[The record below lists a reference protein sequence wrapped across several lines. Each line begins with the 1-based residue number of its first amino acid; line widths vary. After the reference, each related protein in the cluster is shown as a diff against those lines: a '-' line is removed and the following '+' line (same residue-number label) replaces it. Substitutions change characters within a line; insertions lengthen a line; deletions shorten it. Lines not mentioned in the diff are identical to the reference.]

1 MKVQRSFG
9 VRVATENDKA
19 RNIME
24 VKASAMTLK
33 AFQTCAFAL
42 FCVKF
47 VQTKAHLQLLF
58 NSAVLVSGFH
68 LTSSSS
74 RSLSLTGTL
83 RYAARP
89 LARRYT

>member
-9 VRVATENDKA
+9 VRVAAENDKA

-24 VKASAMTLK
+24 VKASAMILK

-42 FCVKF
+42 FRAKF
-47 VQTKAHLQLLF
+47 VQINAHLLQLF
-58 NSAVLVSGFH
+58 NSSVLVAGLH
-68 LTSSSS
+68 PTSSSS

-89 LARRYT
+89 LARR